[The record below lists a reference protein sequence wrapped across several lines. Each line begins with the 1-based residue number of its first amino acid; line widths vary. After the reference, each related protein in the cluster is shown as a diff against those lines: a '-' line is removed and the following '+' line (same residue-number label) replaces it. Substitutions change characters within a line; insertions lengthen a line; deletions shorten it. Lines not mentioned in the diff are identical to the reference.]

1 MIQSFQSYLKK
12 EKLIKSSDTVLLT
25 VSGGVDSVVLCELFQ
40 QSKIKFAI
48 AHCNFQLRGKESEG
62 DELFV
67 EALAE
72 KYNVPFHTIAFET
85 SSYAKKHKLSIQVAA
100 RDLRYAWFEEI
111 RQQFNYTR
119 IATAHHQDDSI
130 ETFFINL
137 IRGTGIKGLHGILP
151 IQEKLIRPLLFANKI
166 EIIAFAKKNKLK
178 HREDSSNASD
188 KYVRNKIRHSL
199 IPLLNEINKSA
210 SSNIITTIENLKSV
224 EAVYQKRID
233 KKRSSLVN
241 EEIGVVKISI
251 SKLKKL
257 KPIEPYLF
265 EFLYPLG
272 FSSIVVDEIIASLSS
287 ESGKQ
292 FFSETHRLVKDRDFL
307 LIEEVATKNVGLDT
321 RFKILKSTK
330 ELPYWNQILVFK
342 SIKRTA
348 KLQLVNPATIA
359 QFDFEK
365 LVFPLTLRKWEKGD
379 VFYPIGMKGKKK
391 LSDYFI
397 DKKLSL
403 LEKDNSWV
411 LESNGQIIWVV
422 GQRMDD
428 RYKITATTKK
438 IYFAE
443 LTK

>member
-1 MIQSFQSYLKK
+1 MVNSFQSFLKK

-25 VSGGVDSVVLCELFQ
+25 VSGGIDSVVLCELFYQ
-40 QSKIKFAI
+40 TKIKFAI

-72 KYNVPFHTIAFET
+72 KYNVPFHTISFET

-111 RQQFNYTR
+111 RQQYNYAR

-151 IQEKLIRPLLFANKI
+151 MQGNLIRPLLFANKK

-210 SSNIITTIENLKSV
+210 SVNIITTIENLKSV

-233 KKRSSLVN
+233 KKRTSLII
-241 EEIGVVKISI
+241 EEKGIVKIAI

-257 KPIEPYLF
+257 NPIEPYLF
-265 EFLYPLG
+265 ELLYPLG
-272 FSSIVVDEIIASLSS
+272 FSSIVVDEIISALGS

-292 FFSETHRLVKDRDFL
+292 FFSETHRLVKDREFL
-307 LIEEVATKNVGLDT
+307 LIEEIGDKTKELDS

-330 ELPYWNQILVFK
+330 ELPYWNKTLVFK

-348 KLQLVNPATIA
+348 KLQLVNPAAIA

-403 LEKDNSWV
+403 LEKENSWV
-411 LESNGQIIWVV
+411 LESNGTIIWVV

-443 LTK
+443 LMK

>member
-1 MIQSFQSYLKK
+1 MIQSFQSFLKK

-25 VSGGVDSVVLCELFQ
+25 VSGGIDSLVLCELFH

-48 AHCNFQLRGKESEG
+48 AHCNFQLRGKESDG

-111 RQQFNYTR
+111 RQQFNYTL

-151 IQEKLIRPLLFANKI
+151 IQEKLIRPLLFANKK
-166 EIIAFAKKNKLK
+166 EISAFAKKNKLK
-178 HREDSSNASD
+178 HREDSSNAND

-210 SSNIITTIENLKSV
+210 SANIITTIENLKSV

-233 KKRSSLVN
+233 KKRTSLVI
-241 EEIGVVKISI
+241 EERGLVKISI

-307 LIEEVATKNVGLDT
+307 LIEEAATKNEVLDT
-321 RFKILKSTK
+321 RFKILKSSK
-330 ELPYWNQILVFK
+330 ELPYGNQTLVLK
-342 SIKRTA
+342 AMKRPT
-348 KLQLVNPATIA
+348 KLKLVSPATIA
-359 QFDFEK
+359 QFDFDK

-428 RYKITATTKK
+428 RYKISPQTKK

>member
-1 MIQSFQSYLKK
+1 MIHSFQSFLKK

-25 VSGGVDSVVLCELFQ
+25 VSGGIDSVVLCELFYQ
-40 QSKIKFAI
+40 TKIKFAI
-48 AHCNFQLRGKESEG
+48 AHCNFQLRGKESDK

-111 RQQFNYTR
+111 RQQYNYAR

-151 IQEKLIRPLLFANKI
+151 NQGNLIRPLLFANKK

-210 SSNIITTIENLKSV
+210 SANIITTIENLKSV
-224 EAVYQKRID
+224 ESVYQKRID
-233 KKRSSLVN
+233 KKRTSHVM
-241 EEIGVVKISI
+241 EERGVVKISI

-292 FFSETHRLVKDRDFL
+292 FFSETHRLVKDREYL
-307 LIEEVATKNVGLDT
+307 LIEELGSENELKDN
-321 RFKILKSTK
+321 RFKILKNTK
-330 ELPYWNQILVFK
+330 ELPFGNQTLIFK
-342 SIKRTA
+342 SIKSSP
-348 KLQLVNPATIA
+348 KIQLVNPATIA

-379 VFYPIGMKGKKK
+379 TFYPIGMKGKKK

-422 GQRMDD
+422 GQRMDE
-428 RYKITATTKK
+428 RYKITAKTKK

>member
-1 MIQSFQSYLKK
+1 MIQSFQSFLKK

-25 VSGGVDSVVLCELFQ
+25 VSGGIDSVVLCELFY

-48 AHCNFQLRGKESEG
+48 AHCNFQLRGKESDG

-67 EALAE
+67 EGLSE
-72 KYNVPFHTIAFET
+72 KYQVPFHSIAFET
-85 SSYAKKHKLSIQVAA
+85 ASYAKKHKLSIQVAA

-151 IQEKLIRPLLFANKI
+151 IQEKLIRPLLFANKK

-210 SSNIITTIENLKSV
+210 SANIITTIENLRSV

-233 KKRSSLVN
+233 KKRTSLVI
-241 EEIGVVKISI
+241 EERGIVKISI
-251 SKLKKL
+251 SKLKRL

-272 FSSIVVDEIIASLSS
+272 FSSKVVDEIIASLSS

-307 LIEEVATKNVGLDT
+307 LIEETATKNEVLDS
-321 RFKILKSTK
+321 RFKILKNTK
-330 ELPYWNQILVFK
+330 ELPYSNQTLVLK
-342 SIKRTA
+342 TMQRPA
-348 KLQLVNPATIA
+348 KLKLVNPATIA
-359 QFDFEK
+359 QFDFDK

-428 RYKITATTKK
+428 RYKISPQTKK

-443 LTK
+443 LMK